1 MKGSQE
7 RQLEPAS
14 RSEQGPYVKSSYRLA
29 PYGLFNLL
37 SYSTQDHLLK
47 GVMTHSGVG
56 LLTVL
61 INQANTQE
69 PEAQSD
75 HKVAKSKLEK
85 NERDSMVCKI
95 VCDMSM

>member
-1 MKGSQE
+1 MRGSQE
-7 RQLEPAS
+7 RKSEPAS

-29 PYGLFNLL
+29 PHGLFKLL
-37 SYSTQDHLLK
+37 FYTTQDHLLE

-85 NERDSMVCKI
+85 DERDSMVCKT
-95 VCDMSM
+95 VCDMRM